1 MSAPQ
6 PFDPAAANPVAF
18 CFQGCVHP
26 RAAITALIPTM
37 EPMRLL
43 QQAAVGETWS
53 TQHMSRLTDP
63 EPNLRQRASGSAQY
77 LRDLAL
83 DASQG
88 RKIARSEALA
98 VIAHGGQSEI
108 ESRNRSAMYVP

>member
-18 CFQGCVHP
+18 CYQGCVHP

-43 QQAAVGETWS
+43 QQASSWRDLEHAAHEPPY
-53 TQHMSRLTDP
+53 RP

-77 LRDLAL
+77 PRNLAL